1 MPTINILFGFDEPEF
16 EHAVETSLREQGYTV
31 ESTVKLSKGSIRD
44 FLMANPKFDTAIL
57 LEVVSKTNKFTADEL
72 AIMTDERDINL
83 IPVLN
88 ANLKGSEYMQTLYSA
103 GITSAIFSS
112 KKGATVQDVTEL
124 IIHKRTRREAREYY
138 GISDKPI
145 ELGFLGND
153 TFTEYYGHL
162 SSEQYGNSL
171 IERFINVCTHM
182 SQKQIADFIR
192 RLPAEMLD
200 ELKLYEE
207 FHMIVAL
214 LKEVGIDLHIKRP
227 RKVQIGLATPDQIDT
242 LSNRFGTIKSGTE
255 ATTATEKETSPLI
268 DEYGEGCVVEN
279 IQSNSAYK
287 GMTFAELMKKADSSS
302 SCTGDE
308 ETAQETEIHSG
319 DMEESAEVTDHGEC
333 ASNDATESE
342 ENIQDFTLATADKK
356 SRHSR
361 SIKGKKK
368 KEKKEKKEK
377 KLDAGNE
384 AEKSVIEEK
393 NPKKIVLILSIV
405 LAFAFIFLGLYFS
418 GVFDVI
424 RIALLNN

>member
-242 LSNRFGTIKSGTE
+242 LSNRFGTITSGTE
-255 ATTATEKETSPLI
+255 AATATEKEASPLI
-268 DEYGEGCVVEN
+268 DEYGESCVVEN

-287 GMTFAELMKKADSSS
+287 GMTFAELMKKADSSD
-302 SCTGDE
+302 SCTVE
-308 ETAQETEIHSG
+308 ENTQETAIHSG
-319 DMEESAEVTDHGEC
+319 DMAESVEVTDQGEC

-342 ENIQDFTLATADKK
+342 ENIKDFTLATTDKK

-361 SIKGKKK
+361 SNKSKK
-368 KEKKEKKEK
+368 KKEK
-377 KLDAGNE
+377 KLDADNE
-384 AEKSVIEEK
+384 AKKSVIKEK
-393 NPKKIVLILSIV
+393 DPKKIVLILSIV